1 MTDALLLWQQVIA
14 ACGPCF
20 TVPSFQLW
28 QRLLHGWVLCPGRR
42 TVTRIITLGDP
53 LHQHAH
59 DAYHRFLRAGKW
71 SMAQLWKY
79 LAQAVVVRLCNEGD
93 ILLDVDDTLFH
104 KTGRKVEGAGIFRD
118 AVRSTLHQVV
128 YARGLNLV
136 VITLRIIPPWKG
148 VPLGLPINMRLHK
161 KDGSTYIELAAEM
174 LKEITSW
181 FPTRQFRLHGD
192 GAYASMAGTPLTGT
206 VFTSRMRRDAAI
218 YQLPPTSRKKTRG
231 RPRKKG
237 KRLPCPQAI
246 AEQTKKG
253 WKETALN
260 VRGKT
265 VTRLLL
271 TRVVLWYKVSPDR
284 PVLLV
289 VVRDQEGKEPD
300 DFFLSTDIQAS
311 PEQVAGDYAGR
322 WSIEDTF
329 RDVKQFLGGQDPQCW
344 KGKGPERAAALSLW
358 LYSAVWM
365 WYISTHG
372 SKPLWPIMP
381 WYKGKRTPAFIDA
394 IAQLRRGLWRQDIIA
409 MSEIDP
415 HHEKITQALIEVLA
429 RAA

>member
-1 MTDALLLWQQVIA
+1 MADALGLWQQLIA
-14 ACGPCF
+14 ACVPYF
-20 TVPSFQLW
+20 TGPSFPLW
-28 QRLLHGWVLCPGRR
+28 QGLIQGWVLCPGRR
-42 TVTRIITLGDP
+42 TVTRIIAIGDP
-53 LHQHAH
+53 RHLHAH

-79 LAQAVVVRLCNEGD
+79 LAGALVVTFCKKGD

-118 AVRSTLHQVV
+118 AVRSTLRKVV

-136 VITLRIIPPWKG
+136 VITLRITPPWKG
-148 VPLGLPINMRLHK
+148 VPLGLPVNMRLHK
-161 KDGSTYIELAAEM
+161 KDDATYIELAADM
-174 LKEITSW
+174 LQEITSW
-181 FPTRQFRLHGD
+181 FPGRQFRLNGD
-192 GAYASMAGTPLTGT
+192 GAYATLAGTPLTRT

-218 YQLPPTSRKKTRG
+218 YQLPPKVTKRGPG

-237 KRLPCPQAI
+237 KRLPSPQQI
-246 AEQTKKG
+246 AQQTTRG
-253 WKETALN
+253 WKKTRGN
-260 VRGKT
+260 IRGKT

-271 TRVVLWYKVSPDR
+271 SRVVLWYKVAPKR

-289 VVRDQEGKEPD
+289 IVRHPEGKEHD
-300 DFFLSTDIQAS
+300 DFFFVTDTQAP

-365 WYISTHG
+365 WYIRTHG
-372 SKPLWPIMP
+372 CKPLWPIMP
-381 WYKGKRTPAFIDA
+381 WYKGKCTPAFIDA
-394 IAQLRRGLWRQDIIA
+394 IAQLRRDLWRQDIIA

>member
-1 MTDALLLWQQVIA
+1 MANALLSWQQVIA
-14 ACGPCF
+14 ACAPCF

-28 QRLLHGWVLCPGRR
+28 QGLIQGWILCPGRR
-42 TVTRIITLGDP
+42 TVTRVITMGDP

-79 LAQAVVVRLCNEGD
+79 LAEALVGTLCKEGD
-93 ILLDVDDTLFH
+93 MLLDVDDTLFH

-118 AVRSTLHQVV
+118 AVRSTLHKVV

-136 VITLRIIPPWKG
+136 VITLRITPPWKG

-161 KDGSTYIELAAEM
+161 KEDATYIELAAEM
-174 LKEITSW
+174 IKEITAW
-181 FPTRQFRLHGD
+181 FPTRQFRLNGD
-192 GAYASMAGTPLTGT
+192 GAYAAMAGTPLTRT

-218 YQLPPTSRKKTRG
+218 YQMPPKVKKKARG

-237 KRLPCPQAI
+237 QRLPSPQTI
-246 AEQTKKG
+246 AQQTKEWEK
-253 WKETALN
+253 TPVN
-260 VRGKT
+260 IRGKT
-265 VTRLLL
+265 VTRLLR
-271 TRVVLWYKVSPDR
+271 TQIVLWYKVAPER

-289 VVRDQEGKEPD
+289 IVRDPEGKEPD
-300 DFFLSTDIQAS
+300 DFFFTTDIQAP
-311 PEQVAGDYAGR
+311 PEQVASDYAAR

-329 RDVKQFLGGQDPQCW
+329 RDVKQFLRGQDPQCW
-344 KGKGPERAAALSLW
+344 KGKGPQRAAALSLW

-365 WYISTHG
+365 WYIKTHG
-372 SKPLWPIMP
+372 SKPRWPIMP
-381 WYKGKRTPAFIDA
+381 WYKGKSTPAFIEA
-394 IAQLRRGLWRQDIIA
+394 IAQLRRDLWRREIFA

-415 HHEKITQALIEVLA
+415 HHEKITHALIEALA

>member
-1 MTDALLLWQQVIA
+1 M
-14 ACGPCF
+14 
-20 TVPSFQLW
+20 S
-28 QRLLHGWVLCPGRR
+28 RYLCAP
-42 TVTRIITLGDP
+42 V
-53 LHQHAH
+53 
-59 DAYHRFLRAGKW
+59 
-71 SMAQLWKY
+71 
-79 LAQAVVVRLCNEGD
+79 
-93 ILLDVDDTLFH
+93 
-104 KTGRKVEGAGIFRD
+104 
-118 AVRSTLHQVV
+118 
-128 YARGLNLV
+128 
-136 VITLRIIPPWKG
+136 
-148 VPLGLPINMRLHK
+148 
-161 KDGSTYIELAAEM
+161 
-174 LKEITSW
+174 
-181 FPTRQFRLHGD
+181 
-192 GAYASMAGTPLTGT
+192 
-206 VFTSRMRRDAAI
+206 

-253 WKETALN
+253 WKKTALN

-300 DFFLSTDIQAS
+300 DFFLSTDIQAT

-329 RDVKQFLGGQDPQCW
+329 RDVKQFLRGQDPQCW

-365 WYISTHG
+365 WYIRTHG

-394 IAQLRRGLWRQDIIA
+394 IAQLRRDLWRQDIIA
-409 MSEIDP
+409 MSEIDS